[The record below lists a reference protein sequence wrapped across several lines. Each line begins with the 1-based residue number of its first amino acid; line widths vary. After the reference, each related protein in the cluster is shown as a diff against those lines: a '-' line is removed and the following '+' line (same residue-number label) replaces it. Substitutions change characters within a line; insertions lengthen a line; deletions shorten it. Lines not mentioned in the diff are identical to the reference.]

1 MSDPDPDPVLT
12 VSAGLHPAGPV
23 LITVA
28 GELDFSN
35 SADLRD
41 VIRDTDFTPQGTV
54 IDLTGVQYCDST
66 GITVLV
72 TASQQAEKAGSPL
85 ALAGLG
91 DSLRRVFA
99 IAGLYEVFS
108 CHPTVDEA
116 VKAL

>member
-12 VSAGLHPAGPV
+12 VTASPHPAGPV

-35 SADLRD
+35 AADLRD
-41 VIRDTDFTPQGTV
+41 VISGTDFTPAGVV

-72 TASQQAEKAGSPL
+72 TASQQAGKAGSPL

-108 CHPTVDEA
+108 SYSTVDEA
-116 VKAL
+116 VQAL